1 MHMINKR
8 LLVGNADDARN
19 PPPQVNAVLMVAE
32 EQNVTVPSRVI
43 YAKIPLKE
51 FGEPA
56 ASALYEAVEWI
67 AAHMADNRLMVC
79 CRVGMGR
86 SVSVVIAYLGNGLC
100 RCGEACVD
108 QASRRH
114 AVAAPPRNDS
124 GCLSPPANPSE
135 FINVLEAA
143 LSGTFRFVLLRQFLI
158 PLRTLSL

>member
-1 MHMINKR
+1 MDCGTYGRQSVDGVLSGWHGS
-8 LLVGNADDARN
+8 VGVSGNC
-19 PPPQVNAVLMVAE
+19 LSM
-32 EQNVTVPSRVI
+32 
-43 YAKIPLKE
+43 L
-51 FGEPA
+51 
-56 ASALYEAVEWI
+56 
-67 AAHMADNRLMVC
+67 
-79 CRVGMGR
+79 CR
-86 SVSVVIAYLGNGLC
+86 GNGLC

>member
-1 MHMINKR
+1 MDRGSCGGQSIDGVLSGRHGTFGFCGDR
-8 LLVGNADDARN
+8 LSLLR
-19 PPPQVNAVLMVAE
+19 
-32 EQNVTVPSRVI
+32 
-43 YAKIPLKE
+43 
-51 FGEPA
+51 
-56 ASALYEAVEWI
+56 
-67 AAHMADNRLMVC
+67 
-79 CRVGMGR
+79 GR
-86 SVSVVIAYLGNGLC
+86 NGLC